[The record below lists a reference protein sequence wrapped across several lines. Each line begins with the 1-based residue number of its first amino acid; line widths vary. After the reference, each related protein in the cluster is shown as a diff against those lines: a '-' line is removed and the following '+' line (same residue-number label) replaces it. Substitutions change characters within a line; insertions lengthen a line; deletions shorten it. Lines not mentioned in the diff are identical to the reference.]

1 MGFKPGHKK
10 VGGRK
15 AGTPDKRR
23 DLFAKCEA
31 KGIDV
36 FDEMLEI
43 ALTTIDPGVR
53 FNMLR
58 DISGYLYAKKKEILN
73 LDDHSPEELLEAA
86 EKKIDGTKTET

>member
-1 MGFKPGHKK
+1 MPFVKGHKK

-15 AGTPDKRR
+15 PGSPDKKR

-31 KGIDV
+31 KGIDI

-43 ALTTIDPGVR
+43 ALTTIDPSAR

-58 DISGYLYAKKKEILN
+58 DMASYLYPKRKEVLN
-73 LDDHSPEELLEAA
+73 LTDHSPEELLAAA
-86 EKKIDGTKTET
+86 EEKLETKE